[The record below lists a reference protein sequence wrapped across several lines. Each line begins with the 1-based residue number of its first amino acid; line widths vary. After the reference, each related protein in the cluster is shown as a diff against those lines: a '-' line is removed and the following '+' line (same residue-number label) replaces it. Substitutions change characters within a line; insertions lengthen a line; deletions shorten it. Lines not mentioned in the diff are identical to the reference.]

1 MKFIS
6 AEKNRWQLFGDL
18 ICDDANTVLQESESI
33 QIEGTQ
39 LTIDFSAVS
48 DIDTASIALMLAWK
62 RRAKV
67 EFCEIEFVNVPE
79 SLKSLA
85 VLYGVEDFIHLH

>member
-33 QIEGTQ
+33 KIEGTQ
-39 LTIDFSAVS
+39 LTIDFAAVS

-62 RRAKV
+62 RRAKA
-67 EFCEIEFVNVPE
+67 ELCEVEFVNVPE
-79 SLKSLA
+79 SLKSLT
-85 VLYGVEDFIHLH
+85 VLYGVQDFIHLH

>member
-39 LTIDFSAVS
+39 LTIDFAAVS

-62 RRAKV
+62 RRAKA

-85 VLYGVEDFIHLH
+85 VLYGVQDFIHLH